1 MFKDLVKWQWNLE
14 GWERYGQ
21 TDDGDLIIML
31 IGLNVE
37 VKGDSTISGGD
48 FFCCCLDAEP
58 RIAPLGILTF
68 RTGSGCSR

>member
-48 FFCCCLDAEP
+48 FL
-58 RIAPLGILTF
+58 LLF
-68 RTGSGCSR
+68 RCRAKNCTLRNTDIQDWVRMF